1 MTSRAP
7 CTTCPDPLVD
17 STNRARASLVGR
29 SSMIESRQVLKACR
43 DHTMEVVTAEW
54 HGRHGYDPAL
64 VKERVTSVYK
74 AELERVQREDKHR
87 LAWINR
93 MFEAVVV
100 RLEEAG
106 LGISNQ
112 VILEEVS
119 SLPTL
124 DLDGP
129 VLAADDATSV
139 ESVPPPDE
147 TVMGVCGEWTTVK
160 ARRSRFRH
168 SDYVE
173 RLKLI
178 VWTETPLRVREF
190 VAVAQ
195 QYVSLAKVCQ
205 FIKRQKRVASRIELI
220 FMRPDEAVGLLEE
233 IRQAEDFPWEV
244 RLGRPYD
251 VRKRDRARR
260 QGVKEGDEKRTQHH
274 NPYDILQEV
283 DEMSSTE
290 DDSNPQ
296 RGRRRMRSRPRKRGG
311 MKKKN
316 EIRVGAVNIQGMA
329 GKETEILSL
338 LKDEALDVLVLSE
351 TWETGMQSYL
361 CGITTHRYFVL
372 EAQKSQAK
380 RGRNMGGCGMLV
392 SNRLTARLL
401 PGPEGDAST
410 SGEQGS
416 LMWVQVGAAARQPL
430 FIGAVYG
437 PQAKETKDTRESFYQ
452 RLKAECLSYQ
462 SLGKVLVLGDFNSRI
477 NVAKTSSVHI
487 GPFGEEKEN
496 ANGVF
501 FLSWLEMTN
510 MFSLNGRRPDKGLFT
525 RIRGKEK
532 SIIDYIV
539 CDEELYHG
547 HSGMRVLEEYDIGS
561 DHKPIV
567 ATLNVKMIDRT
578 TPVKQRKLKTWRLR
592 DPEVAKSYRET
603 LGRKLT
609 ERTRWSD
616 LTGQERVEKE
626 WVSLKGAILEAAEEV
641 LGRTDGSQGGL
652 RPWWNGKVLRA
663 IRERRKTYRSLR
675 HNLEADWEPYLE
687 ATRRVKAEVR
697 QAKRESWQ
705 AFMAEIESTQSS
717 DSTAFFRLAGRLDEG
732 KRRAKST
739 GLDLEAAASFFE
751 HMGDSKLQ
759 EGEHE
764 AELPEGNLTTI
775 ERDQVIK
782 ALQSL
787 SRGKAVS
794 DDIATE
800 LLKDGGEAMV
810 DALHDFYQLLWSSEL
825 VPKDFVEGIIVP
837 IHKQGPKSR
846 PENYR
851 GITLMN
857 VVSKC
862 YSKVTVNCISPA
874 LESEC
879 IEEEQGGFR
888 VNRAC
893 DEQFFALHT
902 LLRSRKRRGKDTYLM
917 FVDFKKAFDSV
928 PRAKLMEKLLSM
940 GVDGKVLRVIRSL
953 YQGHSARVRVDGQTS
968 RPLAIGVGVK
978 QGCVMSTELFKV
990 FVNDLI
996 ERLKAANA
1004 GVAVETESEG
1014 DALSV
1019 SCLMFADDLVM
1030 MAESQED
1037 LQSLTNVL
1045 SDWCG
1050 ENELEVNV
1058 SKTKVMVVGKANK
1071 AQVKLGGQ
1079 KVEVVKVYKYLGL
1092 MLSRDLKW
1100 TEHVSYI
1107 VDKVKRR
1114 MAQSY
1119 RLLSNKDLVPSTRLH
1134 LYSSLILPVMSYGAG
1149 LWHLTDHQL
1158 RQLESLHLK
1167 ALKAILGTCTTTT
1180 TAAVYTDCAMI
1191 SIEALQEEALLKLAG
1206 RIARMEPSRLV
1217 WQMFRVSAEDRND
1230 EWFSQ
1235 LTSALSRHDLALDG
1249 AEADAVKWN
1258 ERVTEAVHTLFAGH
1272 LTGELAKAVKCSQLR
1287 PSLVAGK
1294 LQRAEYLSLPSKLSS
1309 FCFKLR
1315 AGSLRLE
1322 IEEGRMKKVAR
1333 EARLCPLCKGEVED
1347 AEHFMLRCPELHRE
1361 RQDLH
1366 HRLDETL
1373 SSLNRHYSDLTHYF
1387 TEFLLGPGTLDGEDA
1402 SVCGKVRR
1410 VQIEGLHGM
1419 WVKRC
1424 TLLHS
1429 SSPYHNIRQCNAT
1442 LVSSGVHAH
1451 RVRQSCASNA

>member
-1 MTSRAP
+1 MK
-7 CTTCPDPLVD
+7 
-17 STNRARASLVGR
+17 
-29 SSMIESRQVLKACR
+29 ECR
-43 DHTMEVVTAEW
+43 DHTIEVVTAEW
-54 HGRHGYDPAL
+54 HGRHGFDPAL

-87 LAWINR
+87 LAWVNR

-106 LGISNQ
+106 LSLSTQ
-112 VILEEVS
+112 VMLDEVN
-119 SLPTL
+119 SLPIL

-129 VLAADDATSV
+129 VLADDSV
-139 ESVPPPDE
+139 SMESVPPPDE
-147 TVMGVCGEWTTVK
+147 TVMGVYGEWTTVK

-168 SDYVE
+168 SDHVE
-173 RLKLI
+173 RRKLI
-178 VWTETPLRVREF
+178 VWTEASLRVREF
-190 VAVAQ
+190 VSVAQ
-195 QYVSLAKVCQ
+195 RYVSLTKVCQ
-205 FIKRQKRVASRIELI
+205 FIRRKKRVASRIELI
-220 FMRPDEAVGLLEE
+220 FMRPDEAVGLLRE
-233 IRQAEDFPWEV
+233 IRQVADFPWEV

-251 VRKRDRARR
+251 IRKRDRVLR
-260 QGVKEGDEKRTQHH
+260 QGVEEGDGKRPQHL
-274 NPYDILQEV
+274 NPYDILQGVEERSLMEN
-283 DEMSSTE
+283 DST
-290 DDSNPQ
+290 PW
-296 RGRRRMRSRPRKRGG
+296 RGRRRKRSWPRKKKDG
-311 MKKKN
+311 KKKS

-372 EAQKSQAK
+372 EARKSQAK

-392 SNRLTARLL
+392 SNRLNARLL
-401 PGPEGDAST
+401 PGPEGDASV

-437 PQAKETKDTRESFYQ
+437 PQAKETKDNRESFYQ

-462 SLGKVLVLGDFNSRI
+462 SLGKVLVLGDFNSRL
-477 NVAKTSSVHI
+477 NVTKTDSVHV

-496 ANGVF
+496 ANGAF

-510 MFSLNGRRPDKGLFT
+510 MFSLNGRRPDKGLYT
-525 RIRGKEK
+525 RIRGKER

-547 HSGMRVLEEYDIGS
+547 HSGMRVLEEYDVGS

-567 ATLNVKMIDRT
+567 ATLDVKTIDRT

-603 LGRKLT
+603 LSRKLT
-609 ERTRWSD
+609 ERTGWSD

-626 WVSLKGAILEAAEEV
+626 WGSLKGAILEAAEEV
-641 LGRTDGSQGGL
+641 LGQTDGSQGGL

-675 HNLEADWEPYLE
+675 HRPEADWEPYLE

-697 QAKRESWQ
+697 QAKRESWE
-705 AFMAEIESTQSS
+705 AFVAEIESTQSS
-717 DSTAFFRLAGRLDEG
+717 DSKTFYRLAGRLDEG

-739 GLDLEAAASFFE
+739 GLDLETAASFFE
-751 HMGDSKLQ
+751 HMGDSKLR
-759 EGEHE
+759 EGDHE

-800 LLKDGGEAMV
+800 LLKDGEEALV

-837 IHKQGPKSR
+837 IHKQGPKDR

-862 YSKVTVNCISPA
+862 YSKVTVNCISPT

-928 PRAKLMEKLLSM
+928 PRAKLMEKLLSV

-953 YQGHSARVRVDGQTS
+953 YQDHSARMRVDGQTS
-968 RPLAIGVGVK
+968 RPFAIGVGVK

-996 ERLKAANA
+996 ERLKAADV
-1004 GVAVETESEG
+1004 GVAVETETEG

-1071 AQVKLGGQ
+1071 AQVKLGDQ
-1079 KVEVVKVYKYLGL
+1079 RVEVVKVYKYLGL

-1107 VDKVKRR
+1107 VDKIKRR
-1114 MAQSY
+1114 MAQCY
-1119 RLLSNKDLVPSTRLH
+1119 RLLSNKDLAPSTRLH

-1158 RQLESLHLK
+1158 RQLETLHIK
-1167 ALKAILGTCTTTT
+1167 ALKAILGTCSTTT
-1180 TAAVYTDCAMI
+1180 TAAVYTECGMI

-1217 WQMFRVSAEDRND
+1217 WQLFRVSEKDRND

-1249 AEADAVKWN
+1249 EEEAEAVKWN
-1258 ERVTEAVHTLFAGH
+1258 ERVTAAVHTLFAHH
-1272 LTGELAKAVKCSQLR
+1272 LTGDLAKAVKCSQLR
-1287 PSLVAGK
+1287 PCLVDGK
-1294 LQRAEYLSLPSKLSS
+1294 LQRADYMSLPSKLAS

-1322 IEEGRMKKVAR
+1322 IEEGRMKKLAR

-1347 AEHFMLRCPELHRE
+1347 AEHFMLRCPELDHE
-1361 RQDLH
+1361 RHDLH
-1366 HRLDETL
+1366 QRLDETL
-1373 SSLNRHYSDLTHYF
+1373 SSLNRHYSELTHYF
-1387 TEFLLGPGTLDGEDA
+1387 TEFLLGPGTLDGEDT
-1402 SVCGKVRR
+1402 SVSGKVRR

-1424 TLLHS
+1424 TLLHT
-1429 SSPYHNIRQCNAT
+1429 SSPNTIRQTIAA
-1442 LVSSGVHAH
+1442 LVPSRVYAH
-1451 RVRQSCASNA
+1451 RVRQSCATNA